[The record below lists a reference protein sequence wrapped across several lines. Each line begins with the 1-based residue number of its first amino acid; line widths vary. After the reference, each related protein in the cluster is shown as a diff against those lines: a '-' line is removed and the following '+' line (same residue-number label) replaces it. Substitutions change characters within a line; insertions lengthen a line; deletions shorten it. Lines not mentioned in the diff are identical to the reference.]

1 MLVLKAN
8 VILSDL
14 AWVVCGEGHCAIA
27 IAPLAGPVGLPE
39 LQKLGCLGHCARGL
53 LSLWK
58 LITSY

>member
-14 AWVVCGEGHCAIA
+14 AQVVWWGEIFCHC
-27 IAPLAGPVGLPE
+27 LL
-39 LQKLGCLGHCARGL
+39 LQVLLILQSYRNWGVEDTLCTCL